1 MPIAQTTQL
10 SLGAKA
16 PDFQLPDPS
25 GKVYTRADFAEA
37 PALLVVFMCNHC
49 PYVKHLKRALV
60 EFARRHQPHGLAMVA
75 INANNW
81 DAYPEDSPARMQQDI
96 DAFGYPFPY
105 LADESQR
112 VANAYGAVC
121 TPEFFLFDAGRELA
135 YHGRFD
141 DSTPGNGKPVT
152 GADLTRAVEAV
163 LSGEPMPRE
172 QNPAMGCSIKW
183 KPGNAPN

>member
-1 MPIAQTTQL
+1 MPIPQSNQL
-10 SLGAKA
+10 GLGAKA
-16 PDFQLPDPS
+16 PDFRLPDPS
-25 GKVYTRADFAEA
+25 GRPYALADFAAA

-49 PYVKHLKRALV
+49 PYVKHLKAALV
-60 EFARRHQPHGLAMVA
+60 AFAHEHQPRGLAMVA
-75 INANNW
+75 INSNNW
-81 DAYPEDSPARMQQDI
+81 AAYPEDSPAKMQADI
-96 DAFGYPFPY
+96 DSFGYPFPY
-105 LADESQR
+105 LLDESQQ
-112 VANAYGAVC
+112 VAKAYGAVC
-121 TPEFFLFDAGRELA
+121 TPEFFLFDGGRALA

-163 LSGEPMPRE
+163 FSGEPTLRE